1 MPARTEENEMSTKT
15 KTVVMIHGAWMVPA
29 SWEGFKARYEAADY
43 TVITPAWPH
52 LEGKTAAE
60 LRKSIDPAFG
70 RMGLKQI
77 VDRYEAIIRALPEKP
92 LLVGHSFGGLIVQLL
107 LDRGLGAAGVAIDPG
122 PIAGVIADPISL
134 GAALPPILRWN
145 GWNTPFLLTQDGFNA
160 RFANTAPA
168 ALQKSAYDKYVVP
181 APGRIFYQAA
191 SMIGNGVDV
200 KRRTVPLLVTAAE
213 HDRTVAPA
221 LSRGIY
227 NKQKKSAARTDFHE
241 FKGVSHSLAFE
252 PGWEKVAD
260 YSLAWAAEVL

>member
-1 MPARTEENEMSTKT
+1 MTTKT

-29 SWEGFKARYEAADY
+29 SWDGFKARYEAAGY
-43 TVITPAWPH
+43 TVLTPAWPH

-60 LRKSIDPAFG
+60 LRRTIDPAFG
-70 RMGLKQI
+70 SMGLKQI
-77 VDRYEAIIRALPEKP
+77 VDHYETIIKTLPEKP

-107 LDRGLGAAGVAIDPG
+107 LDRRLGVAGIALDPG

-145 GWNTPFLLTQDGFNA
+145 GWNTPFLLSQDGFNK

-168 ALQKSAYDKYVVP
+168 DLQRTAYDKYVVP

-200 KRRTVPLLVTAAE
+200 KRRTVPLLVTSAE
-213 HDRTVAPA
+213 FDRTVAPA
-221 LSRGIY
+221 LARGTY
-227 NKQKKSAARTDFHE
+227 NKQKRSAARTDFHE
-241 FKGVSHSLAFE
+241 FKGVSHALGFE

-260 YSLAWAAEVL
+260 YTLNWANGVL

>member
-1 MPARTEENEMSTKT
+1 MSTKT
-15 KTVVMIHGAWMVPA
+15 KTVMMIHGAWMVPA
-29 SWEGFKARYEAADY
+29 SWDNFRARYEAAGY

-60 LRKSIDPAFG
+60 LRANIDPAFG
-70 RMGLKQI
+70 SMGLKQI
-77 VDRYEAIIRALPEKP
+77 VDHYETIIRALPEKP

-107 LDRGLGAAGVAIDPG
+107 LDRGLGAAGIAIDPG
-122 PIAGVIADPISL
+122 PIAGVFADPVSL
-134 GAALPPILRWN
+134 TAALPPILRWN
-145 GWNTPFLLTQDGFNA
+145 GWNTPFLINQQGFNA
-160 RFANTAPA
+160 KFANTAPA
-168 ALQKSAYDKYVVP
+168 ALQTAAYDKYVVP

-191 SMIGNGVDV
+191 SMIGNGADP
-200 KRRTVPLLVTAAE
+200 KRRTVPLLITAAE

-227 NKQKKSAARTDFHE
+227 NKQRKSAARTDFHE

-260 YSLAWAAEVL
+260 YTLGWAGEVL